1 MTQIELRALLEQ
13 IVDEVLQRHPAL
25 AGVEVRTS
33 NKRVCDNTHPF
44 FELMLYTEK
53 QREIMPDGERVYRR
67 NALTANDED

>member
-33 NKRVCDNTHPF
+33 DKRVCENSHPF

-53 QREIMPDGERVYRR
+53 QRDYMPESDRVYRR
-67 NALTANDED
+67 ENKKGGE